1 MEQTSV
7 RILSNALY
15 VNYYV
20 SLIVH
25 FALILISLIIDQ
37 LWCSKN
43 FDQRLTAIPSASQF
57 YPYSSLSFRLVCEG
71 RLCIRKRC
79 AYCDLEWWGM
89 WMTLTFPSRNSVL
102 LRPVHTGDFC
112 CDFLRLLDVNEWNDC
127 SSPEHSWLVYS
138 LTSVSI
144 GEKRTRNCSEIVRV
158 NGSLKSYSVKFIWI
172 FCC

>member
-1 MEQTSV
+1 M

-15 VNYYV
+15 VNCYIRF
-20 SLIVH
+20 SNC
-25 FALILISLIIDQ
+25 ALCL
-37 LWCSKN
+37 N
-43 FDQRLTAIPSASQF
+43 FDIVDYRSTVMFKKFWPKVDHCPINFPILLLFFAFFP
-57 YPYSSLSFRLVCEG
+57 LVCEG

-79 AYCDLEWWGM
+79 AYCVLEWWSM
-89 WMTLTFPSRNSVL
+89 WMTLTFPSHNSVL
-102 LRPVHTGDFC
+102 LRPVHTSDFC